1 MRWSDRLRTL
11 VQEPIVP
18 FLIVGVGLFGLQGVL
33 DAKAPKGDKEI
44 VISNDQAVA
53 MVQAFARTWQR
64 PPSQEELE
72 RLFDD
77 HVRTEVFVREAMA
90 LGLDRNDTIVRRRL
104 RQKMEFVS
112 HGEQPLTTPSD
123 MQLQTHLEAH
133 PERFSS
139 EPRFSF
145 QQVFLD
151 PSLRGEQLNR
161 DAEALL
167 VQLNQADAAADLSAL
182 GDPLAMASASW
193 ESESRSEM
201 LAQFG
206 STFTDALQQQP
217 KGRWVGPIS
226 SAYGMHLVR
235 VSSIVPAELPPLDQV
250 RDGVLRDWQDVRRQE
265 HQERYYRDLL
275 ARYSVRVPQF

>member
-1 MRWSDRLRTL
+1 MGWSNRLRKL
-11 VQEPIVP
+11 VQEPIIP
-18 FLIVGVGLFGLQGVL
+18 FLIIGAGLFGLQGVL
-33 DAKAPKGDKEI
+33 DAMAPKGDREI
-44 VISNDQAVA
+44 VVSNDQAAA
-53 MVQAFARTWQR
+53 MVQTFARTWQR
-64 PPSQEELE
+64 PPSQQELE
-72 RLFDD
+72 RLFDE

-112 HGEQPLTTPSD
+112 HGEQPLTIPSD
-123 MQLQTHLEAH
+123 QQLQAHLEAH

-151 PSLRGEQLNR
+151 PSRRGERLNR
-161 DAEALL
+161 DAEAL
-167 VQLNQADAAADLSAL
+167 VVELNQADAAADPSSL

-193 ESESRSEM
+193 QGERRSEL

-206 STFTDALQQQP
+206 TTFTDALQQQP
-217 KGRWVGPIS
+217 QGRWVGPIS

-235 VSSIVPAELPPLDQV
+235 VSSITPGELPPLDQV
-250 RDGVLRDWQDVRRQE
+250 REGVLRDWQDVQRQN
-265 HQERYYRDLL
+265 HQESYYRNLL
-275 ARYSVRVPQF
+275 ARYSVRLPQF

>member
-1 MRWSDRLRTL
+1 MGWSDRLRTL

-18 FLIVGVGLFGLQGVL
+18 FLIIGAGLFGLQGVL
-33 DAKAPKGDKEI
+33 DGMAPKGDREI
-44 VISNDQAVA
+44 VVSNDQAVA
-53 MVQAFARTWQR
+53 MVQTFARTWQR
-64 PPSQEELE
+64 PPSQQELE
-72 RLFDD
+72 RLFDE
-77 HVRTEVFVREAMA
+77 HVRTEVFVREARA

-123 MQLQTHLEAH
+123 QQLQAHLEAH

-151 PSLRGEQLNR
+151 PSRRGEQLTR

-167 VQLNQADAAADLSAL
+167 VQLNQSDAAVDPSTL
-182 GDPLAMASASW
+182 GDSLAMVSASW
-193 ESESRSEM
+193 EGESRSEL

-250 RDGVLRDWQDVRRQE
+250 RDGVLRDWQDAQRQE
-265 HQERYYRDLL
+265 HQESYYRDLL

>member
-1 MRWSDRLRTL
+1 MAWPDRLRTL

-18 FLIVGVGLFGLQGVL
+18 FLIVGAGLFGLQGAL
-33 DAKAPKGDKEI
+33 DAKAPKGDTEI
-44 VISNDQAVA
+44 VVSNDQAVA

-64 PPSQEELE
+64 PPSQQELE
-72 RLFDD
+72 HLFDE

-123 MQLQTHLEAH
+123 QQLQAHLEAH

-139 EPRFSF
+139 EPRYGF

-151 PSLRGEQLNR
+151 PSRRGEQLTR

-167 VQLNQADAAADLSAL
+167 VQLNQSDAAADPSTL
-182 GDPLAMASASW
+182 GDSLAMVSASW
-193 ESESRSEM
+193 EGERRSEL

-250 RDGVLRDWQDVRRQE
+250 RDGVLRDWQDEQRQE
-265 HQERYYRDLL
+265 HQESYYRDLL

>member
-1 MRWSDRLRTL
+1 MSWPDRLRTL

-18 FLIVGVGLFGLQGVL
+18 FLIVGAGLFGLQGAL
-33 DAKAPKGDKEI
+33 DAKAPKGDTQI
-44 VISNDQAVA
+44 VVSNDQAVA

-72 RLFDD
+72 RLFDE

-112 HGEQPLTTPSD
+112 HGEQPLPTPSD
-123 MQLQTHLEAH
+123 QQLQAHLEAH

-151 PSLRGEQLNR
+151 PSRRGEQLTR

-167 VQLNQADAAADLSAL
+167 VQLNQGDSAADPSSL

-193 ESESRSEM
+193 EGESRSEL

-206 STFTDALQQQP
+206 STFTDALPQQP

-226 SAYGMHLVR
+226 SAYGTHLVR

-250 RDGVLRDWQDVRRQE
+250 RDGVLGDWQDAQRQE
-265 HQERYYRDLL
+265 QQESYYRDLL

>member
-18 FLIVGVGLFGLQGVL
+18 FLIVGVGLYGLQGAL

-53 MVQAFARTWQR
+53 MVQAFTRTWQR

-72 RLFDD
+72 SLFDE

-112 HGEQPLTTPSD
+112 HGEQPLTTPSVG
-123 MQLQTHLEAH
+123 QLQAHLEAH

-167 VQLNQADAAADLSAL
+167 AQLNQGDAAADLSAL

-226 SAYGMHLVR
+226 SAYGMHLVH
-235 VSSIVPAELPPLDQV
+235 VSSIVPGELPSLEQV
-250 RDGVLRDWQDVRRQE
+250 RDGVLRDWQEVQRQQ
-265 HQERYYRDLL
+265 HQESYYRDLL

>member
-18 FLIVGVGLFGLQGVL
+18 FLIVGIGLFGLQGVL

-123 MQLQTHLEAH
+123 EQLQVHLEAH
-133 PERFSS
+133 PERFNS

-161 DAEALL
+161 DAEVLL
-167 VQLNQADAAADLSAL
+167 FRLNQGDAAADLSAL

-235 VSSIVPAELPPLDQV
+235 VSSIAPAELPSLDQV

-265 HQERYYRDLL
+265 HQESYYRNLL

>member
-1 MRWSDRLRTL
+1 MGWSDRLRTL

-18 FLIVGVGLFGLQGVL
+18 FLIIGAGLFGLQGVL
-33 DAKAPKGDKEI
+33 DAMAPKGDREI
-44 VISNDQAVA
+44 VVSNDQAVA
-53 MVQAFARTWQR
+53 MVQTFARTWQR
-64 PPSQEELE
+64 PPSQQELE
-72 RLFDD
+72 RLFDE
-77 HVRTEVFVREAMA
+77 HVRTEVFVREARA

-112 HGEQPLTTPSD
+112 HGEQPLSTPSD
-123 MQLQTHLEAH
+123 QQLQAHLEAH

-151 PSLRGEQLNR
+151 PSRRGEQLTR

-167 VQLNQADAAADLSAL
+167 VQLNQSDAAVDPSTL
-182 GDPLAMASASW
+182 GDSLAMVSASW
-193 ESESRSEM
+193 EGESRSEL

-250 RDGVLRDWQDVRRQE
+250 RDGVLRDWQDAQRQE
-265 HQERYYRDLL
+265 HQESYYRDLL